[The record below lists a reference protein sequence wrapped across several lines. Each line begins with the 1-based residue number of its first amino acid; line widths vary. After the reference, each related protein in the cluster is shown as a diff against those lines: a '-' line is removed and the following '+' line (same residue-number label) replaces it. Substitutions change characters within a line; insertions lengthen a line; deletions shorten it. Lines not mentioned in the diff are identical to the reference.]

1 MDIVAVHP
9 NRRNVLHRVNKAS
22 FSFYSPETIRK
33 ISVCQITCPVAFDS
47 LHRPVPGGL
56 YDPALGVLDHSVTK
70 LCTTCHLGY
79 SECPGHFGR
88 IELSLPVVNPVLF
101 PLLIKIL
108 RAKCWYCHH
117 FRWNERAKKLC
128 LAKLRF
134 LHSGDW
140 MKAEQVEEILQS
152 VNNAEEQ
159 RRRAVEEENAIEEEK
174 KTDVLESN
182 LSLFEAYAQLEDKI
196 DKQQKQLQERLFEE
210 AYQRWQQRSNKSN
223 LQSTAP
229 ISFSWRKKSM
239 EEFLMSNEML
249 SKCQHCGQAAVGIRR
264 EDAKVFRFQTSRSKD
279 AHQSV
284 VPLLV
289 GQSIEKEEGNSMTTE
304 EGMATKGSKQ
314 LVSTLEMEEQLKAL
328 CEIESELVQLLWQ
341 VYPMRDESS
350 YSSCCL
356 ESMFFIRCLAVP
368 PSRFRPPASFSEG
381 EQLTMMEHP
390 QNVFLT
396 RILHINQQLAS
407 RKESTNQSSVLYAIQ
422 QMIAL
427 QQVVNQLYDCS
438 RGGMS
443 SSTAMTGIGIRQ
455 QLEHKEGL
463 FRMHMMGKRVNHSAR
478 SVISPD
484 PFLETCEI
492 GVPESFAKKLTF
504 PEPITNLNIETMRQV
519 VIRGANEYF
528 GANGIEDKMGNV
540 IDLKRAPKHQRT
552 AQAWSFMPL
561 NEKVAENKDSFS
573 SKSSW
578 TNNHWQPFIR
588 RVYRHMRNGDMVL
601 FNRQPSL
608 HRVSIL
614 AHRVRVLPGERTI
627 RMHYANCQSYNAD
640 FDGDEMNLH
649 FPQDWC
655 SQAEAK
661 HLVWT
666 DGHYISPTNG
676 HPLRGLIQDHIIGGV
691 LLTSLDTFLTREQF
705 QQLLYG
711 ALERTLERNDI
722 QRQHH
727 TLKLPMPCILSP
739 TPLWTGKQL
748 ISTILLFL
756 IGNRF
761 RFYLYGQGKLKT
773 EMIGEDAHIIIRQ
786 GELLQGVLDKSQFGA
801 SAYGLVHA
809 FYEIYGAEDAGRLL
823 SALGSIV
830 HFISKDTWPYFRKEL
845 LSQLQMPM
853 TLLVTQ
859 HFIEELGERGALNE
873 KDLSCLLRKDWK
885 ALLPNGKLN
894 YSELLLLYGRI
905 LGNTTEMMILSRNQ
919 MESLLDDWM
928 KRQVSKITSQ
938 VIQSCV
944 SDKNGLL
951 KKFPNN
957 GFLLMTSSG
966 AKGSLVNS
974 SQISCQLGQ
983 TELEGKRVPR
993 SSSGATLP
1001 CYASFDPSP
1010 RAGGFIMGRFLTG
1023 IRPDEYFYHC
1033 MAGRD
1038 GLVDTAVKTA
1048 RSGYL
1053 QRCLVKGLED
1063 LYVGYDYSV
1072 RESENQGVIQF
1083 LYGDD
1088 GMDPCHTAWL
1098 LKESCLEWHLW
1109 NSQAFYSWERRKKT
1123 PKRKFVSPKFQ
1134 EMIHRYI
1141 NQYNSSSH
1149 ESTKSLD
1156 LSIFETM
1163 MRQRYERS
1171 IISPGEAVGILAAQ
1185 GIGEPS
1191 TQMTL
1196 NTFHFAGMGAAHV
1209 TLGIPRLRELKGTDK
1224 SDNTRF
1230 HRIVLKD
1237 FLQGITIEDQ
1247 GSTAQGR
1254 CVMIQL
1260 HLISPDT
1267 YEPYLRLSRKEMFQ
1281 IIETQFLARLYAV
1294 IQRECKRILE
1304 SKIGVFRLNGSF
1316 VSSIAET
1323 DGELKQDEETTQ
1335 VEKKKGSHASLG
1347 KSSIDQT
1354 TMEEEADEEDDKL
1367 SWNEE
1372 DGASGEKR
1380 EKQQRESNLY
1390 EEEDE
1395 EDEEEGEEKTFSSKQ
1410 KIHSQEDMQVGAH
1423 QKRETNKEENITKR
1437 KMEMDC
1443 MNYRW
1448 VRIPLI
1454 LPHDAWGR
1462 LMLLEVVES
1471 VALNT
1476 FIQSVS
1482 GVESSRVVVA
1492 EAPDTRYLEVK
1503 GSNLGAI
1510 WELGYDT
1517 LDIDRLRTNDVY
1529 AMLTNYG
1536 VESARATLLLEL
1548 SKVFEAYG
1556 IPVDPRHLGLIADVM
1571 THQGTYQPFNRQ
1583 GIEERTGSVFQKAS
1597 FETTMKFLSDAA
1609 ITKQQDSIQSPSSRL
1624 AVGRSIG
1631 YGTGEGIFSLRQR
1644 V

>member
-1 MDIVAVHP
+1 MIGKGYREVSLTWLGAMFHSEQGIFFF
-9 NRRNVLHRVNKAS
+9 L
-22 FSFYSPETIRK
+22 FSGDHKK

-128 LAKLRF
+128 LAKFRF

-328 CEIESELVQLLWQ
+328 CEIESELVQII
-341 VYPMRDESS
+341 MAK
-350 YSSCCL
+350 
-356 ESMFFIRCLAVP
+356 SMFFIRCLAVP

-443 SSTAMTGIGIRQ
+443 FFYCDDCESII
-455 QLEHKEGL
+455 L
-463 FRMHMMGKRVNHSAR
+463 AR

-711 ALERTLERNDI
+711 ALER
-722 QRQHH
+722 H
-727 TLKLPMPCILSP
+727 
-739 TPLWTGKQL
+739 
-748 ISTILLFL
+748 
-756 IGNRF
+756 
-761 RFYLYGQGKLKT
+761 
-773 EMIGEDAHIIIRQ
+773 
-786 GELLQGVLDKSQFGA
+786 
-801 SAYGLVHA
+801 
-809 FYEIYGAEDAGRLL
+809 
-823 SALGSIV
+823 
-830 HFISKDTWPYFRKEL
+830 
-845 LSQLQMPM
+845 
-853 TLLVTQ
+853 
-859 HFIEELGERGALNE
+859 
-873 KDLSCLLRKDWK
+873 WK
-885 ALLPNGKLN
+885 G
-894 YSELLLLYGRI
+894 
-905 LGNTTEMMILSRNQ
+905 
-919 MESLLDDWM
+919 
-928 KRQVSKITSQ
+928 
-938 VIQSCV
+938 
-944 SDKNGLL
+944 
-951 KKFPNN
+951 
-957 GFLLMTSSG
+957 
-966 AKGSLVNS
+966 
-974 SQISCQLGQ
+974 
-983 TELEGKRVPR
+983 
-993 SSSGATLP
+993 
-1001 CYASFDPSP
+1001 
-1010 RAGGFIMGRFLTG
+1010 
-1023 IRPDEYFYHC
+1023 
-1033 MAGRD
+1033 
-1038 GLVDTAVKTA
+1038 
-1048 RSGYL
+1048 
-1053 QRCLVKGLED
+1053 
-1063 LYVGYDYSV
+1063 
-1072 RESENQGVIQF
+1072 
-1083 LYGDD
+1083 
-1088 GMDPCHTAWL
+1088 
-1098 LKESCLEWHLW
+1098 
-1109 NSQAFYSWERRKKT
+1109 
-1123 PKRKFVSPKFQ
+1123 
-1134 EMIHRYI
+1134 
-1141 NQYNSSSH
+1141 
-1149 ESTKSLD
+1149 
-1156 LSIFETM
+1156 
-1163 MRQRYERS
+1163 
-1171 IISPGEAVGILAAQ
+1171 
-1185 GIGEPS
+1185 
-1191 TQMTL
+1191 
-1196 NTFHFAGMGAAHV
+1196 
-1209 TLGIPRLRELKGTDK
+1209 
-1224 SDNTRF
+1224 
-1230 HRIVLKD
+1230 
-1237 FLQGITIEDQ
+1237 
-1247 GSTAQGR
+1247 
-1254 CVMIQL
+1254 
-1260 HLISPDT
+1260 
-1267 YEPYLRLSRKEMFQ
+1267 
-1281 IIETQFLARLYAV
+1281 
-1294 IQRECKRILE
+1294 
-1304 SKIGVFRLNGSF
+1304 
-1316 VSSIAET
+1316 
-1323 DGELKQDEETTQ
+1323 
-1335 VEKKKGSHASLG
+1335 
-1347 KSSIDQT
+1347 
-1354 TMEEEADEEDDKL
+1354 
-1367 SWNEE
+1367 
-1372 DGASGEKR
+1372 
-1380 EKQQRESNLY
+1380 
-1390 EEEDE
+1390 
-1395 EDEEEGEEKTFSSKQ
+1395 
-1410 KIHSQEDMQVGAH
+1410 
-1423 QKRETNKEENITKR
+1423 
-1437 KMEMDC
+1437 
-1443 MNYRW
+1443 
-1448 VRIPLI
+1448 
-1454 LPHDAWGR
+1454 
-1462 LMLLEVVES
+1462 
-1471 VALNT
+1471 
-1476 FIQSVS
+1476 
-1482 GVESSRVVVA
+1482 
-1492 EAPDTRYLEVK
+1492 
-1503 GSNLGAI
+1503 
-1510 WELGYDT
+1510 
-1517 LDIDRLRTNDVY
+1517 
-1529 AMLTNYG
+1529 
-1536 VESARATLLLEL
+1536 
-1548 SKVFEAYG
+1548 
-1556 IPVDPRHLGLIADVM
+1556 
-1571 THQGTYQPFNRQ
+1571 
-1583 GIEERTGSVFQKAS
+1583 
-1597 FETTMKFLSDAA
+1597 
-1609 ITKQQDSIQSPSSRL
+1609 
-1624 AVGRSIG
+1624 
-1631 YGTGEGIFSLRQR
+1631 
-1644 V
+1644 